1 MLTHEQVEQRNFRSS
16 ILRMIR
22 SEEDSIANC
31 HKLQELVK
39 KDANLLV
46 YRIIQPSKKN
56 PNIGDQLGKQL
67 EVANAQINKG
77 VNVSRDILIIMVL
90 AAFAIE
96 HGKGKFFEAIIA
108 MYPKTICLSKDI
120 YGINIDTPLRRAI
133 YSNNPAL
140 VSTVLSNPYF
150 IDNEYNNTEDHKLHI
165 YGCRRIAIK
174 HCTEQSGILSMLD
187 HVLLFRIPL
196 ISAMK
201 SELQGEANSVARVLT
216 SLEFMTHKCL
226 NPIAYKSIFDEC
238 MECAKRLCNIRI
250 MGELTVNDQ
259 YR

>member
-1 MLTHEQVEQRNFRSS
+1 MLTRTQMEFRAGITCIIMEAEQTEANCEKLKELVTEDVHFLQCR
-16 ILRMIR
+16 ILR
-22 SEEDSIANC
+22 
-31 HKLQELVK
+31 
-39 KDANLLV
+39 
-46 YRIIQPSKKN
+46 PSKTN
-56 PNIGDQLGKQL
+56 PNTLEKLKKQL
-67 EVANAQINKG
+67 ELPDAKMHQEINA
-77 VNVSRDILIIMVL
+77 SRDILINMIP
-90 AAFAIE
+90 ASFAIE
-96 HGKGKFFEAIIA
+96 CGKSKFFEVIIEL
-108 MYPKTICLSKDI
+108 YPDIICLSKDKH
-120 YGINIDTPLRRAI
+120 GIKLDTPLRRAI

-238 MECAKRLCNIRI
+238 IECAKRLGNTRI
-250 MGELTVNDQ
+250 LGALTAND
-259 YR
+259 R